1 MKDDILVSIITPTY
15 DSASTI
21 ERTLDSVLNQTY
33 KNYEYII
40 IDGGSRDDTINI
52 IKKYESKFDGKMTYI
67 SEKDRGI
74 YDAMNKGIRNAK
86 GLLVGIVNSDDFYEP
101 DALENMVNSLG
112 EEKYQ
117 VLYGYLRYLIDNKEA
132 YIALYNDYWL
142 KDKMIT
148 HPTCFVT
155 RSVYAEIADYDITY
169 KSAADYDLML
179 KLHNDP
185 KVVFR
190 PVYKVISN
198 FTLGG
203 FSDSY
208 IGLKEAASVLYKNG
222 AINRKQFLKK
232 QTIALAKKW
241 LGILK

>member
-1 MKDDILVSIITPTY
+1 MRDDILVSIITPTY
-15 DSASTI
+15 NSASTI
-21 ERTLDSVLNQTY
+21 ERTLNSVLNQTY

-40 IDGGSRDDTINI
+40 VDGGSRDDTINI
-52 IKKYESKFDGKMTYI
+52 IKKYESRFEGKMSYI
-67 SEKDRGI
+67 SEPDQGI
-74 YDAMNKGIRNAK
+74 YDAMNKGIKKAN

-101 DALENMVNSLG
+101 DALENMINSMG
-112 EEKYQ
+112 GEKYQ
-117 VLYGYLRYLIDNKEA
+117 VLYGFLRYLIDNKEA

-142 KDKMIT
+142 KDRMIT

-155 RSVYAEIADYDITY
+155 RSIYTDIADYDITY

-179 KLHNDP
+179 KLHNNP
-185 KVVFR
+185 QVVFR

-208 IGLKEAASVLYKNG
+208 VGLKEAANVLYKNE
-222 AINRKQFLKK
+222 AISRRQFLKLRA
-232 QTIALAKKW
+232 IALAKKC